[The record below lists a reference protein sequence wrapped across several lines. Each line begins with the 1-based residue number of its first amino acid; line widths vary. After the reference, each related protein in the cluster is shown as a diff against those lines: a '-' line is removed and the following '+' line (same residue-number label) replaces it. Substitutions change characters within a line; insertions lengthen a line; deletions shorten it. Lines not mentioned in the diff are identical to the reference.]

1 MAKFRYRALSGNGK
15 IITGSME
22 DSSPAAVRE
31 KLTSNGFKPI
41 TVSKSLFGASFSGR
55 KDRKYSVDA
64 NATTKYAR
72 DRLIEEQKKKQQKGL
87 SKDISIDL
95 SFLKRA
101 TKKDLFSFTQSFYLL
116 KRAGF
121 TNIRALSSLL
131 ENTENPAMRDII
143 QDILVGVENGEY
155 IYATMEYY
163 NNFFPD
169 IYIATIKIGELSG
182 SLTEALNQAMIYIED
197 SDKTSKAIRKALV
210 GPLLQTVLLLV
221 GTVAGVLVGVPI
233 LEELYG
239 SMGLT
244 SQIPAS
250 TLAVSHMIK
259 AVMANWYFIVMG
271 IIAAVVG
278 FLSWKSSVRGKYQ
291 WDMFKI
297 KMPIFGGLILRLALQ
312 KFFKAMQLNLR
323 NNAKLQDA
331 LEISKSTVRSYVLLS
346 VIESSIEN
354 LTQGDSWVEPF
365 ESLPNM
371 PPMVLEMLRIGMETD
386 IVEMVEKI
394 VEYMQSEID
403 ITIERIVKTLPN
415 ISMSIMGIVM
425 IVFVIVILVPIME
438 VYMGSFL
445 FDAYLN

>member
-1 MAKFRYRALSGNGK
+1 
-15 IITGSME
+15 
-22 DSSPAAVRE
+22 
-31 KLTSNGFKPI
+31 
-41 TVSKSLFGASFSGR
+41 
-55 KDRKYSVDA
+55 
-64 NATTKYAR
+64 
-72 DRLIEEQKKKQQKGL
+72 
-87 SKDISIDL
+87 
-95 SFLKRA
+95 
-101 TKKDLFSFTQSFYLL
+101 
-116 KRAGF
+116 
-121 TNIRALSSLL
+121 
-131 ENTENPAMRDII
+131 MRDII

-155 IYATMEYY
+155 IYSIMEYY

-197 SDKTSKAIRKALV
+197 NDKTTKAIRKALV
-210 GPLLQTVLLLV
+210 GPLIQTVLLLV
-221 GTVAGVLVGVPI
+221 GTVVGVLVGVPI

-259 AVMANWYFIVMG
+259 AIMANWYFIVMG
-271 IIAAVVG
+271 IIAVIVG

-425 IVFVIVILVPIME
+425 IIFVIVILVPIME

-445 FDAYLN
+445 FDRSEEHTS